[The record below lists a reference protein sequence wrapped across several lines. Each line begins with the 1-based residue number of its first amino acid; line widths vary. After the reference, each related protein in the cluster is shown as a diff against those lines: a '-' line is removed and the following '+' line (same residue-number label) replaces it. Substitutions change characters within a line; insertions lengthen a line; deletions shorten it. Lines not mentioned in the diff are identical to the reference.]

1 MRRLS
6 VIHYLKMRLG
16 KMIWLVVL
24 LPFSAVAMVSDD
36 VTAEISADASAPK
49 AEPASAGLRRR
60 HLKPSSQP
68 DDHTQLLPKPED
80 SESDTDSSS
89 SSKTSL
95 VGKIWRRFFS
105 RHATSTSTKHPSR
118 TSSSR
123 EDTSVAEPARALSQL
138 MLFGTYHPMT
148 ALGVMVPRD
157 EAQNLEIWQIFT
169 DRFDPSEIRPAGI
182 SRSPVVMTFTNN
194 LAVECFTEVT
204 AESNAEIKSLGRRF
218 NPQCTH
224 AILFNILGEEPVI
237 FFTFTFL
244 HTYDGKVLL
253 KRVIVGFTIDSITKQ
268 SKLFV
273 KILGNVDPV
282 TRVYYQILS
291 ATLTPD
297 DPRLSQGAAMVRKGS
312 SIEFACDQMDDLAIA
327 AKIYPGNWPIHVQ
340 VGIIDKKTLLQKRA
354 DAGVA
359 LPEELVELAALS
371 APLATAVVDT
381 ATTVSS

>member
-36 VTAEISADASAPK
+36 VTAEISAAASAPK

-89 SSKTSL
+89 GSKTSL

-105 RHATSTSTKHPSR
+105 RCATPTSTKHPSR
-118 TSSSR
+118 TSSFR
-123 EDTSVAEPARALSQL
+123 EDTSVARPARVLLQPL
-138 MLFGTYHPMT
+138 LFERYHPVMG
-148 ALGVMVPRD
+148 LGVIVPRD
-157 EAQNLEIWQIFT
+157 EAQNLEMWQTIT
-169 DRFDPSEIRPAGI
+169 DRFDPSEIRPPGI
-182 SRSPVVMTFTNN
+182 PRSPVVMTFTNN

-204 AESNAEIKSLGRRF
+204 AESDAEIKILGRKF
-218 NPQCTH
+218 EPEFTH
-224 AILFNILGEEPVI
+224 GILFNILGEEPVI

-273 KILGNVDPV
+273 KILGNVNPA

-291 ATLTPD
+291 AILTPD
-297 DPRLSQGAAMVRKGS
+297 DPRLSQGAAMVRAGS
-312 SIEFACDQMDDLAIA
+312 SIEFACDQMDDVAIA
-327 AKIYPGNWPIHVQ
+327 AKIYPGSWPIHVQ
-340 VGIIDKKTLLQKRA
+340 VGIIDKRTLLQKRA
-354 DAGVA
+354 EAGVA
-359 LPEELVELAALS
+359 LPEELAELAFLS

-381 ATTVSS
+381 ATRV